1 MTTTIGIIGDGQL
14 GMLLCEAAPI
24 LGLDTIMLTGN
35 ADGPAAQR
43 ATAAI
48 EGAMDDDVALAALI
62 ERCDI
67 ITYEREDIPRL
78 AVEQL
83 AIAEARGATRCFPRL
98 ETIKLV
104 QDKALQKTWL
114 AEHALA
120 TLPFVLTDGSPEVLQ
135 HAVEQLGFPLIQKS
149 LRGGFDGRGV
159 QLLRDADS
167 LEKAWPGATLFEQ
180 FAGTF
185 SEVAVL
191 VARREDGQSTHYG
204 PVDMTFE
211 SEHSV
216 LDTVTVPSAID
227 ADLLAAATALAY
239 RAIDTLDGVGV
250 FGVEMFVL
258 GNGEVLINEIS
269 PRVHNA
275 GHYTLQGCATS
286 QFEQHLRAISGLPLG
301 DTSLNRPTAMRN
313 VLCTAPLHDAGNTE
327 RAGKHA
333 DTLGSTVYWYGKSP
347 ARLMRKLGHVT
358 AQDESAQAALTQAV
372 ASWSAIQ
379 EHAKAQTRGKK

>member
-1 MTTTIGIIGDGQL
+1 MTTTVGIIGDGQL

-24 LGLDTIMLTGN
+24 LAVETVMLTGN

-48 EGAMDDDVALAALI
+48 EGAMDDEVALATLI
-62 ERCDI
+62 EHCDI
-67 ITYEREDIPRL
+67 ITYEREDIPPL
-78 AVEQL
+78 ALEQL
-83 AIAEARGATRCFPRL
+83 AIAEASGATRCFPRL
-98 ETIKLV
+98 ETIKLL

-114 AEHALA
+114 AEHELA
-120 TLPFVLTDGSPEVLQ
+120 TLPFVLGDGSPEVLQ
-135 HAVEQLGFPLIQKS
+135 QAVEQLGFPLIQKS

-159 QLLRDADS
+159 QLLRDAES
-167 LEKAWPGATLFEQ
+167 LAKAWPGDTLFEQ

-185 SEVAVL
+185 HEVAVL

-211 SEHSV
+211 SEHSI
-216 LDTVTVPSAID
+216 LDTVTAPSAIG
-227 ADLLAAATALAY
+227 ADLRAAATALAY

-258 GNGEVLINEIS
+258 GGTEVLINEIS

-275 GHYTLQGCATS
+275 GHYTLEGCATS

-313 VLCTAPLHDAGNTE
+313 VLCTAALNDAGSTE
-327 RAGKHA
+327 VAGKHA
-333 DTLGSTVYWYGKSP
+333 DAVGSAVYWYGKSP

-358 AQDESAQAALTQAV
+358 AQGESAQAALTRTA
-372 ASWSAIQ
+372 ASWSVIQ
-379 EHAKAQTRGKK
+379 KQAEVQTRGRK